1 MFSRETGVKMKAAA
15 KFGLS
20 FLVLLSVVLGEWL
33 TKCGL
38 PSILSVF

>member
-1 MFSRETGVKMKAAA
+1 MFSSETGVKMKAAA

-33 TKCGL
+33 AKCVL
-38 PSILSVF
+38 PCNFSVF